1 MSSYSPFLGT
11 PAPRPGSPA
20 PAASSSRPV
29 TGASLNELNASQR
42 EAVLTPSGPLLVL
55 AGAGTGKTRV
65 ITFRMAELI
74 RQGIEPNR
82 ILSVTFTNKAAR
94 EMQERMSGLLGKRM
108 KSRPNISTFHSLCV
122 RILREEIEALGY
134 PKQFVIYDRGDQESA
149 ARKALRDIRVTDA
162 AMKPADL
169 ISRISRWKMDGILPE
184 QARDFV
190 VDDRDSL
197 AAMAYRRY
205 QQSLRAAGA
214 VDFDDLLLLTAQLF
228 DEFPEVLQRCQ
239 DRFDH
244 VQIDEYQDTNEMQF
258 QIVAALV
265 RPHRN
270 LCVVGDDDQ
279 SIYGWRGAE
288 VKHILGFQQQFP
300 GAKVVRLQDNYRCT
314 TQIIELA
321 NQLVHHNRGR
331 HEKTLIA
338 HKTGAEVNLRS
349 HPDEQVEAEAVVREI
364 NYLIKELRVPPQDIA
379 ILFRTNEQPRLFES
393 ELRRVRVPYL
403 LVGGQSFFDRRE
415 VRDMMAYLK
424 LLACPTD
431 EVSLLR
437 IINVP
442 ARGIGDS
449 SVERLLN
456 RAVRSSRR
464 LFDIIPEALAEKE
477 ITVKTANAIE
487 VFRKLMDDFRQQFQN
502 PNLRLSST
510 FEKLIESIDYESE
523 IAKQYKDAGQQ
534 LARTAVIEECVAAMQ
549 QYEQRCESPNLLD
562 FLEQSSLAGND
573 REFGES
579 NEFEQP
585 AVKLMTLH
593 SAKGLE
599 FPRVYLVGWEEGIL
613 PHQRSIEDESPT
625 AVEEERRLAYVG
637 ITRARDFL
645 SISHALTRIKWGKRR
660 ESIPSRFL
668 REMYVPLSRPDS
680 DSSADGH

>member
-244 VQIDEYQDTNEMQF
+244 VQIDEYQDTNEMQ
-258 QIVAALV
+258 
-265 RPHRN
+265 
-270 LCVVGDDDQ
+270 
-279 SIYGWRGAE
+279 
-288 VKHILGFQQQFP
+288 
-300 GAKVVRLQDNYRCT
+300 
-314 TQIIELA
+314 
-321 NQLVHHNRGR
+321 
-331 HEKTLIA
+331 
-338 HKTGAEVNLRS
+338 
-349 HPDEQVEAEAVVREI
+349 
-364 NYLIKELRVPPQDIA
+364 
-379 ILFRTNEQPRLFES
+379 
-393 ELRRVRVPYL
+393 
-403 LVGGQSFFDRRE
+403 
-415 VRDMMAYLK
+415 
-424 LLACPTD
+424 
-431 EVSLLR
+431 
-437 IINVP
+437 
-442 ARGIGDS
+442 
-449 SVERLLN
+449 
-456 RAVRSSRR
+456 
-464 LFDIIPEALAEKE
+464 
-477 ITVKTANAIE
+477 
-487 VFRKLMDDFRQQFQN
+487 
-502 PNLRLSST
+502 
-510 FEKLIESIDYESE
+510 
-523 IAKQYKDAGQQ
+523 
-534 LARTAVIEECVAAMQ
+534 
-549 QYEQRCESPNLLD
+549 
-562 FLEQSSLAGND
+562 
-573 REFGES
+573 
-579 NEFEQP
+579 
-585 AVKLMTLH
+585 
-593 SAKGLE
+593 
-599 FPRVYLVGWEEGIL
+599 
-613 PHQRSIEDESPT
+613 
-625 AVEEERRLAYVG
+625 
-637 ITRARDFL
+637 
-645 SISHALTRIKWGKRR
+645 
-660 ESIPSRFL
+660 
-668 REMYVPLSRPDS
+668 
-680 DSSADGH
+680 

>member
-1 MSSYSPFLGT
+1 MSNAG
-11 PAPRPGSPA
+11 G
-20 PAASSSRPV
+20 
-29 TGASLNELNASQR
+29 GASLNDLNASQR
-42 EAVLTPSGPLLVL
+42 EAVTTLSGPLLVL

-74 RQGIEPNR
+74 RQGTEPNR

-94 EMQERMSGLLGKRM
+94 EMQERTSGLLGRRM
-108 KSRPNISTFHSLCV
+108 KTKPVISTFHSLCV

-149 ARKALRDIRVTDA
+149 ARKALRDIRITDS
-162 AMKPADL
+162 AMKPGDL
-169 ISRISRWKMDGILPE
+169 ISRISRWKMEGILAE
-184 QARDFV
+184 NARDFV
-190 VDDRDSL
+190 NDDLDLMAS
-197 AAMAYRRY
+197 MAYRKY
-205 QQSLRAAGA
+205 QTGLRAAGA

-228 DEFPEVLQRCQ
+228 DEFPEVLKRCQ
-239 DRFDH
+239 DRFDQ

-258 QIVAALV
+258 QIVGALV

-314 TQIIELA
+314 NQIIQIA
-321 NQLVHHNRGR
+321 NQLVSHNRSR
-331 HEKTLIA
+331 HDKTLIA
-338 HKTGAEVNLRS
+338 HKSGTEVAVKS

-364 NYLIKELRVPPQDIA
+364 SYLVKELNVPPQDIA
-379 ILFRTNEQPRLFES
+379 ILFRTNEQPRMFES
-393 ELRRVRVPYL
+393 ELRRVRIPYD

-442 ARGIGDS
+442 ARGIGDA

-456 RAVRSSRR
+456 RAVKSGRK
-464 LFDIIPEALAEKE
+464 LFDVLPEALAEKE
-477 ITVKTANAIE
+477 ITVKTATAIGK
-487 VFRKLMDDFRQQFQN
+487 FRQLMDEYRERFRA
-502 PNLRLSST
+502 PGGSLAAT
-510 FEKLIESIDYESE
+510 FESLIDVIDYESE
-523 IAKQYKDAGQQ
+523 IVKQYKDAGQQ
-534 LARTAVIEECVAAMQ
+534 LARTAVIEECVTAIR
-549 QYEQRCESPNLLD
+549 QYEQRADRPELMD

-573 REFGES
+573 RDFGE
-579 NEFEQP
+579 NDEFEKP

-599 FPRVYLVGWEEGIL
+599 FPRVFLVGWEEGIL

-637 ITRARDFL
+637 ITRARDYL
-645 SISHALTRIKWGKRR
+645 TISHALTRMKWGKRR

-668 REMYVPLSRPDS
+668 REMYVPISKPETKGS
-680 DSSADGH
+680 

>member
-1 MSSYSPFLGT
+1 
-11 PAPRPGSPA
+11 
-20 PAASSSRPV
+20 
-29 TGASLNELNASQR
+29 
-42 EAVLTPSGPLLVL
+42 
-55 AGAGTGKTRV
+55 
-65 ITFRMAELI
+65 MAELI

-169 ISRISRWKMDGILPE
+169 ISRISRWKMEGILPE

-190 VDDRDSL
+190 EDDRDSL

-205 QQSLRAAGA
+205 QQSLRAGGA

-228 DEFPEVLQRCQ
+228 DEFPEVLKRCQ

-331 HEKTLIA
+331 HEKKLIA
-338 HKTGAEVNLRS
+338 HKTGTEVNLRS

-442 ARGIGDS
+442 ARGIGDA

-456 RAVRSSRR
+456 RAVKSGRK
-464 LFDIIPEALAEKE
+464 LFEIIPEALAEKE

-487 VFRKLMDDFRQQFQN
+487 AFRKLLDDFREQFRN
-502 PNLRLSST
+502 PSLQLSST

-549 QYEQRCESPNLLD
+549 QYEQRCESPSLLD

-579 NEFEQP
+579 DEFEQP

-637 ITRARDFL
+637 ITRARDYL
-645 SISHALTRIKWGKRR
+645 SISHALTRVKWGKRR

-668 REMYVPLSRPDS
+668 REMYVPISKPDS
-680 DSSADGH
+680 GPSPAEH

>member
-1 MSSYSPFLGT
+1 
-11 PAPRPGSPA
+11 
-20 PAASSSRPV
+20 
-29 TGASLNELNASQR
+29 
-42 EAVLTPSGPLLVL
+42 
-55 AGAGTGKTRV
+55 
-65 ITFRMAELI
+65 MAELI

-169 ISRISRWKMDGILPE
+169 ISRISRWKMEGILPE

-190 VDDRDSL
+190 EDDRDSL

-205 QQSLRAAGA
+205 QQSLRAGGA

-228 DEFPEVLQRCQ
+228 DEFPEVLKRCQ

-331 HEKTLIA
+331 HEKKLIA
-338 HKTGAEVNLRS
+338 HKTGTEVNLRS

-442 ARGIGDS
+442 ARGIGDA

-456 RAVRSSRR
+456 RAVKSGRK
-464 LFDIIPEALAEKE
+464 LFEIIPEALAEKE

-487 VFRKLMDDFRQQFQN
+487 VFRKLLDDFREQFRN
-502 PNLRLSST
+502 PNLQLSST

-549 QYEQRCESPNLLD
+549 QYEQRCESPSLLD

-579 NEFEQP
+579 DEFEQP

-637 ITRARDFL
+637 ITRARDYL
-645 SISHALTRIKWGKRR
+645 SISHALTRVKWGKRR

-668 REMYVPLSRPDS
+668 REMYVPISKPDS
-680 DSSADGH
+680 GPSPAEH